1 MKLYEKL
8 IKECCKVNLLSKK
21 KEDALK
27 ELVSLLKNSP
37 ILDKIDEQT
46 ILNSLWEREK
56 LGSTGLGK
64 GIAIPHCKIEG
75 LSDFVLAIATSEKG
89 VQFEALDNK
98 KVHILFA
105 MIGPPDK
112 PNEHLKLLSAI
123 SLMLREEKIRN
134 ELLKAPTP
142 EELYEII
149 VMACGKGI
157 KKPVPAEKQKLLIII
172 LYEKRF
178 LEDILELFIELGIKG
193 STVIDSIGMGGILTK
208 VPLFA
213 DFINFLGQHK
223 NYSKT
228 ILALVSESE
237 LSTLVKEVE
246 ELLGDLDKRGG
257 AALIVLDVSFAKGT
271 MEYM

>member
-1 MKLYEKL
+1 MK
-8 IKECCKVNLLSKK
+8 IFDIINKECCLVDMHSRK
-21 KEDALK
+21 KEDVLK
-27 ELVSLLKNSP
+27 ELVNLLKRSP
-37 ILDKIDEQT
+37 SLKNIDSN
-46 ILNSLWEREK
+46 IVLNSLLDREK
-56 LGSTGLGK
+56 LGSTGLGR
-64 GIAIPHCKIEG
+64 GIAIPHSKVEG
-75 LSDFVLAIATSEKG
+75 LSGFVIAIATSKKG

-98 KVHILFA
+98 RVHIFFV

-123 SLMLREEKIRN
+123 SRMLRDVKIKN
-134 ELLKAPTP
+134 ELLKAKTPEALYETVIMGSGEELKKPTP
-142 EELYEII
+142 I
-149 VMACGKGI
+149 
-157 KKPVPAEKQKLLIII
+157 EKQKLLIII
-172 LYEKRF
+172 LYEQKY

-213 DFINFLGQHK
+213 DFINFLGQNK

-237 LSTLVKEVE
+237 LSSIVKDVD

-257 AALIVLDVSFAKGT
+257 AALIALDVSFAKGT

>member
-1 MKLYEKL
+1 MKIYEKL
-8 IKECCKVNLLSKK
+8 TKECCKVNLFSKK
-21 KEDALK
+21 KEDVLK

-37 ILDKIDEQT
+37 VLDKINTQT

-75 LSDFVLAIATSEKG
+75 LADFVLAVATSEKG

-98 KVHILFA
+98 KVRIFFL
-105 MIGPPDK
+105 MVGPTDK
-112 PNEHLKLLSAI
+112 PNDHLKLLSSV
-123 SLMLREEKIRN
+123 SLMLRDEKNKI
-134 ELLKAPTP
+134 ELLKAHTP
-142 EELYEII
+142 EALYETI
-149 VMACGKGI
+149 VMACSEKI
-157 KKPVPAEKQKLLIII
+157 RKPVPAEKQKLLIII

-237 LSTLVKEVE
+237 LSTVVREVE
-246 ELLGDLDKRGG
+246 GLLGDLDKRGG
-257 AALIVLDVSFAKGT
+257 AALIALDISFAKGT